1 MPLIEISVVILW
13 GAVAVSGQ
21 HLQCQ
26 IWMSWFWSFM
36 KLKPSSGTRFA
47 TLTNIRL
54 KIIAYHQTMSSIYNW
69 EFDSKH
75 LSQLWFRQVSFD
87 HILFLLTMLLTM
99 PLTTMHLIQFWPCLF
114 QRLSYNAHSMTGSEI
129 WDRAKTGLDWSLP
142 MIHCFTCCLRIECK
156 LAVFWSYIVC
166 NSTKLS
172 NKYIPIVSASCAV
185 QLSVLTI
192 LFSFHK
198 IHFLHKICF

>member
-26 IWMSWFWSFM
+26 IWMSWFWSLM

-54 KIIAYHQTMSSIYNW
+54 KIIAYHQKMSSIYNW
-69 EFDSKH
+69 EFDCKH
-75 LSQLWFRQVSFD
+75 LSHLWFGQVSFD
-87 HILFLLTMLLTM
+87 YILFLLTMLLTM

-114 QRLSYNAHSMTGSEI
+114 QRLSYNAHSVTGSEI
-129 WDRAKTGLDWSLP
+129 WDRAKTGLDWWLP
-142 MIHCFTCCLRIECK
+142 MIHCFTRCLRIECK

-198 IHFLHKICF
+198 IHFLHKNCF

>member
-21 HLQCQ
+21 HLQRQ

-36 KLKPSSGTRFA
+36 KLKPSSRTRFA
-47 TLTNIRL
+47 SLTNIRL

-75 LSQLWFRQVSFD
+75 LSHLWLGQVSFD

-99 PLTTMHLIQFWPCLF
+99 PPTTMHLIQFWPCLF
-114 QRLSYNAHSMTGSEI
+114 QRLSYNAHSVTGSEI

-142 MIHCFTCCLRIECK
+142 HDSLFHMLFKNRLQISCVLKLHCMQFNKAKQQIHSNSFSKLCCSIISAYNIIFL
-156 LAVFWSYIVC
+156 SQ
-166 NSTKLS
+166 NS
-172 NKYIPIVSASCAV
+172 
-185 QLSVLTI
+185 
-192 LFSFHK
+192 LFA
-198 IHFLHKICF
+198 

>member
-21 HLQCQ
+21 HLQRQ

-36 KLKPSSGTRFA
+36 KLKPSPGTRFA

-75 LSQLWFRQVSFD
+75 LSHLRFGKVSFD

-99 PLTTMHLIQFWPCLF
+99 PPTTMHLIQFWPCLF
-114 QRLSYNAHSMTGSEI
+114 QRLSCNAHCVTGSEI
-129 WDRAKTGLDWSLP
+129 WDRAKTGLDRSLP

-156 LAVFWSYIVC
+156 SAVFWSYIVC

-172 NKYIPIVSASCAV
+172 NKYIAIVSASCAV

-192 LFSFHK
+192 FLSQNSLFE
-198 IHFLHKICF
+198 

>member
-54 KIIAYHQTMSSIYNW
+54 KIIAYRQTMSSIYNW
-69 EFDSKH
+69 EFDYKH
-75 LSQLWFRQVSFD
+75 LSHLWFGQVSFD
-87 HILFLLTMLLTM
+87 YILFLLTMLLTM

-129 WDRAKTGLDWSLP
+129 WDRAKTGLDCSLP
-142 MIHCFTCCLRIECK
+142 MIHCFTCCLRIDCK

-198 IHFLHKICF
+198 IHFLHKNCF